1 MTTLVLIALAAVL
14 AVATLVLRLRV
25 PVPVGDTAAVRRA
38 QLQASLAELARHST
52 AEDCWMAVEGKVYD
66 ATEYAP
72 RHPAPPRV
80 LLDWCGREATEAF
93 RTKGVGRPH
102 SRAAWAM
109 LARMEV
115 GVLTKGTGTP
125 VN

>member
-1 MTTLVLIALAAVL
+1 LKRFVLAAFLAFWAAAASIVVL
-14 AVATLVLRLRV
+14 
-25 PVPVGDTAAVRRA
+25 GRRA
-38 QLQASLAELARHST
+38 PLAPPPPAAGEPRRVSLAELARHST

-115 GVLTKGTGTP
+115 GLLDAR
-125 VN
+125 

>member
-1 MTTLVLIALAAVL
+1 MALKRFVLAAFL
-14 AVATLVLRLRV
+14 AFWAAAAAIVTL
-25 PVPVGDTAAVRRA
+25 GRRA
-38 QLQASLAELARHST
+38 PLAPPPPAAGEPRRVSLAELARHST

-115 GVLTKGTGTP
+115 GLLDAR
-125 VN
+125 